1 MISALT
7 AKFWNNKVDSLFID
21 TLCRVGPLAY
31 FEGFLSLYG
40 AEFDFWSDMNVAIED
55 LSAVNFSLVYNKNEA
70 EPKVSG
76 SRQALFVSIPVPE
89 EVHNMLPLN
98 FENFKVTV
106 VFFNI
111 GINEKATLA
120 ETLGYC
126 KDQTRSNNDN
136 FEKLNIYFTQYK
148 KMKSNDRNFVKR
160 IDAVQELLLKLEQQL
175 KLNTP
180 KNIEILEL
188 AEDITRLLSNGFRFT
203 SCKSAKDR
211 TSMAG
216 KLLNAEVVSSFYIKI

>member
-1 MISALT
+1 MITALT
-7 AKFWNNKVDSLFID
+7 ARFWNNRVDKLFID
-21 TLCRVGPLAY
+21 TLCGVGPLAY

-55 LSAVNFSLVYNKNEA
+55 LGAVNFSLVCNKNEV
-70 EPKVSG
+70 EPLPKITG

-89 EVHNMLPLN
+89 EVYKRLPVN

-136 FEKLNIYFTQYK
+136 YEKLNIYFMQYK
-148 KMKSNDRNFVKR
+148 KMKSNDRDFVKR
-160 IDAVQELLLKLEQQL
+160 IDCVQELLLKMEQQL

-180 KNIEILEL
+180 KNVEILEY
-188 AEDITRLLSNGFRFT
+188 AEDITRLLSNGLRFT

-211 TSMAG
+211 TAMAG
-216 KLLNAEVVSSFYIKI
+216 KVN